1 MPQDGTR
8 TVARKVR
15 PPAMVPAT
23 TVDGGVAQIVD
34 GLCAMGYRVVIWRED
49 VDDGDKE
56 KLVEEHGRVM
66 LDLFTSDQ
74 LFDRLTERDD
84 WKLVDALENLSDDE
98 VIEECARR
106 QIKLA
111 GEDDLVPI
119 ARAAVR
125 VAYASMTT
133 IYDELHQLK
142 MELKDKGIGNAQ
154 VGELILR

>member
-1 MPQDGTR
+1 
-8 TVARKVR
+8 
-15 PPAMVPAT
+15 MVPAT
-23 TVDGGVAQIVD
+23 TVDEGVAQIVD

-56 KLVEEHGRVM
+56 KLIEEHGKVM

-98 VIEECARR
+98 VIEECVRR
-106 QIKLA
+106 QIELAEADKL
-111 GEDDLVPI
+111 LPI

-133 IYDELHQLK
+133 LYDELHQLK
-142 MELKDKGIGNAQ
+142 MELKDKGIGSAQ